1 MVWLGFAVVCTVVLF
16 LGSSRTVTVA
26 SHDAI
31 VSPTLSGRVVLT
43 TGPVLPDLR
52 IDSGLPFGVE
62 VQLGK
67 TDVGSTEELVQRYA
81 FIASQPE
88 GPVTKVEAAVEDMA
102 VAAAMRGAVL
112 GFAPL
117 LLWWV
122 VGPVRRRELPR
133 RLLSRKG
140 VAGGLVLVLAGVVL
154 WAPWEP
160 DAETVES
167 ERSWIPL
174 QEFIGPEVTV
184 PEEVRGAE
192 ILSSATT
199 VEVRRL
205 VQSAVDTYDRSLR
218 FYETAAENALD
229 VELRTP
235 EEGETV
241 VALVSDRHDNIGM
254 DAVARALADQAG
266 ATAVFDA
273 GDDTSTGS
281 PWEGFSLDSL
291 DAAFKDLDGRWAV
304 AGNHDHG
311 DFVGAYLAD
320 LGWTMLDGEVVD
332 GPGGSRLLGVPDPRS
347 SGLGT
352 WRDEGGLSFA
362 EVGTR
367 LADAACAADEEGD
380 RVTTILVHDPNL
392 GDEALERGCTDLVV
406 GGHLHVQE
414 GPTAVVGDDD
424 VVGYSYTTGTTGGA
438 AYAIAIGSKL
448 RRAAQV
454 SLLTYDD
461 EGRPVGIQP
470 VLLQTNG
477 RFDVGD
483 YVELTYEA
491 PDEEVDGAPEE
502 ETGSGPDPAIGPTPD
517 PLSRPAGRAGSRAGS
532 RATSPPPD
540 PRSWRRS

>member
-1 MVWLGFAVVCTVVLF
+1 MVWLGFALVCTVVLF
-16 LGSSRTVTVA
+16 LFSSRTVTVA
-26 SHDAI
+26 SHDAV
-31 VSPTLSGRVVLT
+31 VSPTLSGKVVLT

-52 IDSGLPFGVE
+52 IDSGMPFGVK

-88 GPVTKVEAAVEDMA
+88 GPVTKVEGAVVDMA
-102 VAAAMRGAVL
+102 QAAAMRGAVL

-122 VGPVRRRELPR
+122 VGPARRRELPG

-140 VAGGLVLVLAGVVL
+140 VAGGMVLVLAGVVL

-199 VEVRRL
+199 VQVRRL

-218 FYETAAENALD
+218 FYEAAAENAQE

-273 GDDTSTGS
+273 GDDTSTGAT
-281 PWEGFSLDSL
+281 WEGFSLDSL
-291 DAAFKDLDGRWAV
+291 DASFKDLDGRWGV
-304 AGNHDHG
+304 TGNHDHG

-414 GPTAVVGDDD
+414 GPTAVTGDNDA
-424 VVGYSYTTGTTGGA
+424 VGYSYTTGTTGGA

-491 PDEEVDGAPEE
+491 PD
-502 ETGSGPDPAIGPTPD
+502 PDVEPGRT
-517 PLSRPAGRAGSRAGS
+517 RPA
-532 RATSPPPD
+532 T
-540 PRSWRRS
+540 PRRTPR